1 MTDAIAGENN
11 TFVVQ
16 LRDEFQNDIISPDS
30 DVLEASLYDAE
41 TSYELYPPTFFFF
54 FEFRLDRS
62 VLTTYLSTERSCYG
76 AILLA
81 QGITNQT

>member
-41 TSYELYPPTFFFF
+41 TSYELYPPLLFFFF
-54 FEFRLDRS
+54 SNFA
-62 VLTTYLSTERSCYG
+62 LTGPY
-76 AILLA
+76 
-81 QGITNQT
+81 